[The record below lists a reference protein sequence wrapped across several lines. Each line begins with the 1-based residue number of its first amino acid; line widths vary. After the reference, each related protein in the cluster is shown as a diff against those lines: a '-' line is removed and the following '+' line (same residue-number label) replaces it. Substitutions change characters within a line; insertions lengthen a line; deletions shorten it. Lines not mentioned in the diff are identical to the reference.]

1 MNGKDTVKNIIYGVA
16 IGDAAGCPVQFF
28 ERGDVKKLLL
38 NITDMV
44 GHGTYNKPTG
54 TWTDDTSMTLAL
66 ADSLADTMA
75 LGKDVDYADIMK
87 RFGAWLFDNEYTT
100 EKRAF
105 DMGQTCSVAIFNFR
119 KGIPAIECGGKRIDQ
134 NGNGSLM
141 RISPIVFYLQKKF
154 GPNLLEN
161 EAFVDA
167 AFEVIQNVSS
177 LTHAHPVAKLGC
189 CIYCTFILEVLNGRK
204 KSDLRES
211 VLKTI
216 RDYVLRKS
224 EFTDAATY
232 WERLFAP
239 DFLESGEESIKSSG
253 YVVDTLEAAIW
264 CFFNT
269 ENYRDCIIKGVNLG
283 DDADTVCAVSG
294 GLAGLYY
301 GEFPDDWIEKLRGKE
316 MLDQIAGKLEA
327 ALED

>member
-1 MNGKDTVKNIIYGVA
+1 MY
-16 IGDAAGCPVQFF
+16 F
-28 ERGDVKKLLL
+28 
-38 NITDMV
+38 
-44 GHGTYNKPTG
+44 
-54 TWTDDTSMTLAL
+54 
-66 ADSLADTMA
+66 
-75 LGKDVDYADIMK
+75 
-87 RFGAWLFDNEYTT
+87 
-100 EKRAF
+100 
-105 DMGQTCSVAIFNFR
+105 IF
-119 KGIPAIECGGKRIDQ
+119 K
-134 NGNGSLM
+134 
-141 RISPIVFYLQKKF
+141 KKF

-167 AFEVIQNVSS
+167 AFEVIQNVLS
-177 LTHAHPVAKLGC
+177 LTHAHPIAKLGC
-189 CIYCTFILEVLNGRK
+189 CIYCTFILEVLNGIQ

-239 DFLESGEESIKSSG
+239 DFLDSGEESIKSSG

-283 DDADTVCAVSG
+283 EDADTVCAVSG
-294 GLAGLYY
+294 GLAGPYY

>member
-1 MNGKDTVKNIIYGVA
+1 MNGENAVKKIIYGVA

-28 ERGDVKKLLL
+28 KRGDVKKL
-38 NITDMV
+38 NIIDMV
-44 GHGTYNKPTG
+44 GHGTYNKPVG

-75 LGKDVDYADIMK
+75 LGKDVDYTDIMK
-87 RFGAWLFDNEYTT
+87 RFESWLFNNEYTT

-105 DMGQTCSVAIFNFR
+105 DMGQTCSMAIFSFR
-119 KGIPAIECGGKRIDQ
+119 KGIPAIECGGKKINQ

-154 GPNLLEN
+154 GLNLLEN
-161 EAFVDA
+161 EESVDA

-189 CIYCTFILEVLNGRK
+189 CIYCTFLLEILNGRQ
-204 KSDLRES
+204 KSDLRGS
-211 VLKTI
+211 VAKTI
-216 RDYVLRKS
+216 RKYIIRKK

-239 DFLESGEESIKSSG
+239 DFLDSDEESIKSSG

-283 DDADTVCAVSG
+283 NDADTVCAVAG

-301 GEFPDDWIEKLRGKE
+301 GEFPEDWIEKLRGKE
-316 MLDQIAGKLEA
+316 MLDQIAEKLDA
-327 ALED
+327 ALKV